1 MAEEVKTKRR
11 PGVIRLREKGSV
23 AVRGKIP
30 AGVMTTAQMA
40 AVARIAEEFGDGTV
54 GLTTRLNI
62 EIPGIDR
69 RDAGAVIERLREAGI
84 ETGSTGAALRSV
96 VACKGTVCRHGCCDT
111 QGLARAIEERYGGC
125 ELPWKLKIA
134 VTGCPNNC
142 AKVQLNDIG
151 IMGCRLPAYDAGE
164 CNGCGACERV
174 CREGAVRVVDGT
186 AVYSVENCTGCGD
199 CIAICPMEA
208 IGVAAEGVSFFLG
221 GRSGRVI
228 RIGTGAEGL
237 VAGGE
242 VLPVVERLLDHFR
255 ENALPGERFGDMMER
270 VGVEKVFA
278 AVGMR
283 PLTVAAPPHACR
295 PSPRTP

>member
-1 MAEEVKTKRR
+1 MAEEVKAKRR

-69 RDAGAVIERLREAGI
+69 RDAGTVIERLREVGI
-84 ETGSTGAALRSV
+84 ETGSTGATLRSV

-111 QGLARAIEERYGGC
+111 QELARAIEERYGGC

-142 AKVQLNDIG
+142 AKVQSNDIG
-151 IMGCRLPAYDAGE
+151 IMGCRLPAYGVGE
-164 CNGCGACERV
+164 CNGCGACEKV

-186 AVYSVENCTGCGD
+186 AVHSGENCTDCGD
-199 CIAICPMEA
+199 CIAICPMGA
-208 IGVAAEGVSFFLG
+208 IGVAAEGVHIFLG

-228 RIGTGAEGL
+228 RIGTEAEGL
-237 VAGGE
+237 VAEGE
-242 VLPVVERLLDHFR
+242 VLQVIERLLDHFK
-255 ENALPGERFGDMMER
+255 ENALPGERLGEMMER

-278 AVGMR
+278 AVGLR
-283 PLTVAAPPHACR
+283 PR
-295 PSPRTP
+295 R